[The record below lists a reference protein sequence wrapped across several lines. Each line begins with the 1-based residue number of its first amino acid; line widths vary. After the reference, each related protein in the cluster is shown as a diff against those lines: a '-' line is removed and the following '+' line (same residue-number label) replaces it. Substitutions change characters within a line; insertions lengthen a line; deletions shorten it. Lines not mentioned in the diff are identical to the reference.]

1 MCCILINVVLLAV
14 CIGRTLAFW
23 TLDGSK
29 PRKGYRLA
37 ALRQVDPIGGYPNR
51 IGVYPIGVYPKWIGV
66 YDRGLSQGDRVY
78 IGG

>member
-29 PRKGYRLA
+29 PREGYRLA
-37 ALRQVDPIGGYPNR
+37 PLRQVDPIGGYPNR
-51 IGVYPIGVYPKWIGV
+51 IGVYL
-66 YDRGLSQGDRVY
+66 DRGLSKIDRGLYSPLSENDRGLV
-78 IGG
+78 